1 MAATSKKPVRVW
13 SCDRKL
19 RYGIV
24 AESWQQ
30 LHEKIDSKFSLGG
43 EDFSVVLEEDGT
55 LVDESF
61 WESVEAQKRLMIVRK
76 NERWQ
81 PAPVPIPNFLSC
93 SKDLT
98 CDVADTSDTT
108 DAPPSVAHHTI
119 HMFIELQNNPA
130 ALALLNL
137 DNLELI
143 KDIDLDEILNSE
155 GSYGLDKEFCK
166 KIQDMSIEL
175 YVKRRTESEAME
187 YINLLKESQVTMP
200 KP

>member
-1 MAATSKKPVRVW
+1 MTSELNSKKPVRVW

-24 AESWQQ
+24 ADSWKQ
-30 LHEKIDSKFSLGG
+30 LQEKIDLKFSLGG
-43 EDFSVVLEEDGT
+43 KNFSVVLEEDGT
-55 LVDESF
+55 LVDETF
-61 WESVEAQKRLMIVRK
+61 WEAVEAQKRLMVVQ
-76 NERWQ
+76 EHECWV
-81 PAPVPIPNFLSC
+81 PAPVPIPNFLSGMQ
-93 SKDLT
+93 DLPI
-98 CDVADTSDTT
+98 DSSDTT
-108 DAPPSVAHHTI
+108 DAAPAVAHHTI

-175 YVKRRTESEAME
+175 YVKRRTESQAME
-187 YINLLKESQVTMP
+187 YIELLKEFQVSVS